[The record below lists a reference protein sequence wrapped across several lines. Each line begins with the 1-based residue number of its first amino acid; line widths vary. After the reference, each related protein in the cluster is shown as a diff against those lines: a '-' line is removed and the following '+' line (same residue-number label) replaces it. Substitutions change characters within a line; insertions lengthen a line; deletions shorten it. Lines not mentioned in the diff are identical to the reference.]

1 MIPCPSCKKEIDE
14 FADPCPNCGR
24 PKPISSEMRKSD
36 SERVDREF
44 QKSMKDWEK
53 SVNFKSKE
61 EVERLY
67 QEARNFVVK
76 GKFQDALDKIRV
88 AVTSNLEKKSLKES
102 MSELRRI
109 SDELNM
115 SQEFNHWDRKQT
127 RNGYII
133 LSLAILI
140 ILSLILYRK
149 LN

>member
-1 MIPCPSCKKEIDE
+1 
-14 FADPCPNCGR
+14 
-24 PKPISSEMRKSD
+24 MRKIYLEWSKSD
-36 SERVDREF
+36 SERVDREV
-44 QKSMKDWEK
+44 QKSLKDFMK
-53 SVNFKSKE
+53 SVKFKSKE

-76 GKFQDALDKIRV
+76 GKFQDALDKIRA
-88 AVTSNLEKKSLKES
+88 AVTTNWEKKSLKES